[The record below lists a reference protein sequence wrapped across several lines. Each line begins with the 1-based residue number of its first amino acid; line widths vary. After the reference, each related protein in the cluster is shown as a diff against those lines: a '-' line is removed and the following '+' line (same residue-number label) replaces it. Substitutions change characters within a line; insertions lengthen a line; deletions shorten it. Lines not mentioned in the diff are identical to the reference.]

1 MPVAT
6 VRIAD
11 LRQATQALERARAEG
26 AEILLV
32 SAAEVTA
39 FAGVGYWHALEQ
51 GLDHTIVIDCGDD
64 PGLAMAALRAGCSD
78 LLFTGPEVLAVKLE
92 GMAAQLGARVRRAL
106 DGA

>member
-6 VRIAD
+6 VRVAH
-11 LRQATQALERARAEG
+11 LRQATQALERTRAAG

-39 FAGVGYWHALEQ
+39 FAGVGYWRALEQ
-51 GLDHTIVIDCGDD
+51 AVGHTVVVDCGDD
-64 PGLAMAALRAGCSD
+64 PGVAMAALRGGCRD
-78 LLFTGPEVLAVKLE
+78 LLFTGPEEVAVKLD
-92 GMAAQLGARVRRAL
+92 GMAAQLGARLRRAL